1 MKTKFTILFTV
12 GLLFAAVATQAQT
25 PFADRRDIRHDRVDI
40 RHDRTDLARD
50 RRNGRF
56 FEAQHDRHD
65 LRFDRHDLYRDRR
78 DLRFDRFGRPCY

>member
-25 PFADRRDIRHDRVDI
+25 PFADRRDIRDI
-40 RHDRTDLARD
+40 RHDRVEVRHDRRDLARD
-50 RRNGRF
+50 RR
-56 FEAQHDRHD
+56 D

-78 DLRFDRFGRPCY
+78 AVRFDRFGRPCY

>member
-25 PFADRRDIRHDRVDI
+25 PFADRRDIRHDRVDV
-40 RHDRTDLARD
+40 RHDRRDLARD
-50 RRNGRF
+50 RR
-56 FEAQHDRHD
+56 D

-78 DLRFDRFGRPCY
+78 AVRFDRFGRPCY